1 MVSTFFGLNIASSG
15 LRAANAALNTTGNN
29 ISNVNTEGYS
39 RQTVDTAPSDALR
52 TFTRYGS
59 AGAGV
64 DTLAIERVRD
74 QFYDNRFRQNET
86 LLGEYELKNYFNN
99 NIQTYLK
106 DDGDTGFSSLF
117 DKMQAALQ
125 TAMKNSGS
133 NTTVTTYVSQVQ
145 AVTEYFNGMY
155 QSLQREQADANDE
168 LKIRVS
174 KINSIAQELATIN
187 QRINQIEMTG
197 TTANELRDKRDKMID
212 ELSKIVSVE
221 TRETDVI
228 DDSQPDRKTGATRFE
243 VYIAGGQ
250 SLVDAAEYK
259 QLLCVARSGDDKVNQ
274 NDVEGLYD
282 VRWIHSN
289 FDPKNPAYIGDF
301 DLGNP
306 HIGGELGGIVAMRD
320 GNNGQDF
327 HGYVNYV
334 DYENR
339 LVTVRTDEFEDYL
352 KSLDK
357 CTLPESGQITVDN
370 TRYQYDSWAY
380 REIRDEKDQAVGWEY
395 VFHLKSDV
403 TDGTMYDT
411 GLPVEAN
418 EMKTCGY
425 AQVGP
430 DIEYQGIPYYLQQMN
445 EFARLYSGEV
455 NDILHSGY
463 PAKRQENGISLLTGN
478 RNTGSTRENPQYSD
492 DEVMLEMYKY
502 DADGNKIIDS
512 VTNRPVCGA
521 NKVEI
526 EIDDLRTALA
536 NKTITQDEFNKLVR
550 ERSDAN
556 DPSKAASYAAL
567 TAAEFND
574 LKEIKGQMRLT
585 AGNFTVSSSIKADT
599 SLLATRLDKTEGLDE
614 CRALDAIYKMSST
627 KEIFRGATSGEF
639 LDKVLGDV
647 ALNASNTQTN
657 EDTYAS
663 LRTTIENQRQSVMG
677 VDEDE
682 EAANLVKYQNSY
694 TLASKMIQTLTEIYD
709 RLINQTGV

>member
-1 MVSTFFGLNIASSG
+1 MVSTFFGLNIAASG

-39 RQTVDTAPSDALR
+39 RQEVDTSPADALR

-99 NIQTYLK
+99 NIQTYLQ

-117 DKMQAALQ
+117 DKMQASLQ

-133 NTTVTTYVSQVQ
+133 STTVTTYLSQVQ

-187 QRINQIEMTG
+187 KRINLIEMTG
-197 TTANELRDKRDKMID
+197 TTANELRDKRDKMLD

-250 SLVDAAEYK
+250 LLVDADEYK
-259 QLLCVARSGDDKVNQ
+259 QLICIARSGEDKVNQ
-274 NDVEGLYD
+274 NDIDGLYD
-282 VRWIHSN
+282 VRWVNSN
-289 FDPKNPAYIGDF
+289 YDPKNPIYTGEF

-306 HIGGELGGIVAMRD
+306 HIGGELGGIIAIRD

-327 HGYVNYV
+327 HGYVKNV
-334 DYENR
+334 DYTER
-339 LVTVRTDEFEDYL
+339 LVTIRTDDCEDYL
-352 KSLDK
+352 KSYEK
-357 CTLPESGQITVDN
+357 CTLPGQGQITVDN

-380 REIRDEKDQAVGWEY
+380 REVRDASGKIVGGEY
-395 VFHLKSDV
+395 TFHFSDEV
-403 TDGTMYDT
+403 TDGTVYDM
-411 GLPVEAN
+411 GLPVAADAN
-418 EMKTCGY
+418 KTRGY

-430 DIEYQGIPYYLQQMN
+430 DIEYQGIPYYLEQMN
-445 EFARLYSGEV
+445 EFARLYSEQV

-463 PAKRQENGISLLTGN
+463 PAKKEESGVSLLTGN
-478 RNTGSTRENPQYSD
+478 RNTGSTRDNPQYTD
-492 DEVMLEMYKY
+492 DELMLTSDNQMLDS
-502 DADGNKIIDS
+502 DADIDKVLFDKIKDS
-512 VTNRPVCGA
+512 
-521 NKVEI
+521 
-526 EIDDLRTALA
+526 
-536 NKTITQDEFNKLVR
+536 
-550 ERSDAN
+550 
-556 DPSKAASYAAL
+556 
-567 TAAEFND
+567 
-574 LKEIKGQMRLT
+574 KGQTRLT
-585 AGNFTVSSSIKADT
+585 AGNFTVSSTIKNDA

-709 RLINQTGV
+709 RLITQTGV